1 MGAFPQFRLLRLPL
15 KIIRMVIDHL
25 SQSDTISL
33 AQTGRAMVKVATHS
47 IYFKD
52 RDSGR
57 QWALNLGCDLG
68 LVDLVQKA
76 IEYRYDLNRLT
87 DEGVPLSRAVR
98 HTHLGDK
105 ISVVEMLLRNGAD
118 PSLGSSHPLLTHFA
132 QDNGLVLGHCHTTIP
147 TLLLTHGARPSAI
160 ESSGIRLINLA
171 IDRADNLCCHSHGP
185 VCVLR
190 LVQLLLRHGASA
202 NRPLFTGSVSPLV
215 RAMCSQHRPVD
226 LFHLLLNNG
235 ADPGAAS
242 DLYLAPGRPF
252 HLALDLP
259 RQPQVPLKWAILYL
273 PITTDWDDR
282 MQMVKTLLIR
292 GARGSRLWRN
302 TVLHDVIEAAGSDES
317 AAVVPFGVAYD
328 LCALLLQSGANPN
341 CVKGGEMPLQK
352 LASAHG
358 FNEKDRMLL
367 AGLLMAG
374 GAWE

>member
-1 MGAFPQFRLLRLPL
+1 MGAFPKFRLLRLPL

-33 AQTGRAMVKVATHS
+33 AQTGRVMAKVATHS

-68 LVDLVQKA
+68 RVDLVQKA

-98 HTHLGDK
+98 HPHLGDK

-132 QDNGLVLGHCHTTIP
+132 QNNGLVLGRCHTTIP

-185 VCVLR
+185 
-190 LVQLLLRHGASA
+190 
-202 NRPLFTGSVSPLV
+202 
-215 RAMCSQHRPVD
+215 
-226 LFHLLLNNG
+226 
-235 ADPGAAS
+235 
-242 DLYLAPGRPF
+242 
-252 HLALDLP
+252 
-259 RQPQVPLKWAILYL
+259 
-273 PITTDWDDR
+273 
-282 MQMVKTLLIR
+282 
-292 GARGSRLWRN
+292 
-302 TVLHDVIEAAGSDES
+302 AAGSDES
-317 AAVVPFGVAYD
+317 VAVVPFGVAYD

-341 CVKGGEMPLQK
+341 CIKGGEMPLQK
-352 LASAHG
+352 LASAEG